1 MAGGQIS
8 PRRLSMSRAAKQHL
22 KDRKRKKKF
31 GILKKEPE
39 VGKKGLWIL
48 VIAALIVSGFVVALT
63 FVVT

>member
-1 MAGGQIS
+1 MADRRIS
-8 PRRLSMSRAAKQHL
+8 ARRLSMSQAGKQHL
-22 KDRKRKKKF
+22 KARKRKKKL
-31 GILKKEPE
+31 GIPKKEPE